1 MSQVAEREPAQT
13 PLPRGA
19 RAGTR
24 SRRPAGRL
32 VAEWVTMG
40 ISAAIILGV
49 AGFLVWQGMNQESVF
64 VPAEVKVR
72 LDQTVQRGGKYVVP
86 VMVENLGRRTL
97 KDFKVRVSFRSESKS
112 RERESDDVVVDFLGE
127 RATEVLYVYFERDP
141 RELGVEA
148 RVFSYALE

>member
-1 MSQVAEREPAQT
+1 MSQVAQREPMQKDSREG
-13 PLPRGA
+13 RGA
-19 RAGTR
+19 HGGRT
-24 SRRPAGRL
+24 AGRL

-72 LDQTVQRGGKYVVP
+72 LDQTVERGGRYVVP
-86 VMVENLGRRTL
+86 VVVENLGRRTL
-97 KDFKVRVSFRSESKS
+97 KDFKVRVSFKAESG
-112 RERESDDVVVDFLGE
+112 ERESDDLVVDFLGE